1 MCTFD
6 YRQKEFYRKMEAR
19 SFGGCFLHKKIRLVV
34 SFFLPFVLLL
44 SACCREED
52 DVYQTIRL
60 RVESVSETNLNEM
73 ESIVMDAYFFLNR
86 YPQSKYRKEVDHYIE
101 NLRDLEVN
109 GLMRLSAEI
118 TSTAYPSL
126 DEALMAP
133 DGYLSF
139 WMKNER
145 ILLQRDSS
153 LEVHTANV
161 MEHIRLIRE
170 MRKFLDKEY
179 STLAILQENVEAMK
193 VFSESDLRSIRDTW
207 SKLLQEKRG
216 VVAQMQLEKTAKLY
230 AEERLRQYVLS
241 VCANSYHHYNV
252 KEVVLVASQ
261 PILELKADSVECSAT
276 YRVMLVGSFL
286 GWDRGTAKILVR
298 GRFSVEQNEAG
309 IPVDIYFVEGDFSVL
324 ETTGR
329 VR

>member
-1 MCTFD
+1 
-6 YRQKEFYRKMEAR
+6 MEAC
-19 SFGGCFLHKKIRLVV
+19 CFLCEKIKLVV
-34 SFFLPFVLLL
+34 FFLLPFVFLL
-44 SACCREED
+44 SACRGEED
-52 DVYQTIRL
+52 DMYQTIRL

-73 ESIVMDAYFFLNR
+73 ESIVMDAYFFLSR
-86 YPQSKYRKEVDHYIE
+86 YPRSKYRKEVDRHIE
-101 NLRDLEVN
+101 NLRDLEVS

-126 DEALMAP
+126 DEASMAP

-153 LEVHTANV
+153 LEVYTANV
-161 MEHIRLIRE
+161 MEHIRLIGE
-170 MRKFLDKEY
+170 MKKFLDKEY
-179 STLAILQENVEAMK
+179 STLALLQENAEAMK
-193 VFSESDLRSIRDTW
+193 VFSESDFRSVRDTW

-230 AEERLRQYVLS
+230 AEERLRQYALS
-241 VCANSYHHYNV
+241 VCANSYHHYDV
-252 KEVVLVASQ
+252 KEVVSVEPQ
-261 PILELKADSVECSAT
+261 PILKLKADSVECSAI
-276 YRVMLVGSFL
+276 YRVVLVGSFL

-298 GRFSVEQNEAG
+298 GCFSVEQNEAG
-309 IPVDIYFVEGDFSVL
+309 IPVDIYFVKGDFSVL